1 MPIVIFI
8 LVSGIITGTVY
19 AVFAAGLSLVYG
31 TSRILNFAYGSFYMI
46 AAYMVWYLVVALQL
60 NYAVAALILLPLLF
74 VFGLV
79 IDHVIIR
86 RLRQSENWK
95 LVSMMGTLG
104 MALVLD
110 NAALVAFGPEQRSV
124 PPISSDVVELG
135 TLIIGVQEI
144 VVFFIAIAAILA
156 MEIFLR
162 KAPLGQAMRAVSQ
175 DMQGAAMV
183 GISVDRVFAMAF
195 GLSMVLVGIAAL
207 MLSPMTL
214 VSPQAGWPM
223 FLKAFVIVVFGGLG
237 SIHGALMAAIILGVT
252 ETAVVYYFG
261 TSWTMLVWLLV
272 LVMVL
277 MVRPKGLFGVWAA

>member
-1 MPIVIFI
+1 MSIVIFI

-31 TSRILNFAYGSFYMI
+31 TSRILNFAYGSFYMM
-46 AAYMVWYLVVALQL
+46 AAYLVWHLVVGLGL
-60 NYAVAALILLPLLF
+60 NYALAALILLPVLF
-74 VFGLV
+74 VAGLA
-79 IDHVIIR
+79 IDHVVIR

-124 PPISSDVVELG
+124 PQISSDVVELG
-135 TLIIGVQEI
+135 TLVIGVQEI
-144 VVFFIAIAAILA
+144 VVFFIAIAAIVT

-183 GISVDRVFAMAF
+183 GIGVDRVFAVAF

-207 MLSPMTL
+207 MLSPVTL

-237 SIHGALMAAIILGVT
+237 SVHGALMAAVILGVT
-252 ETAVVYYFG
+252 ETAVVYYLG

-272 LVMVL
+272 LVVVL